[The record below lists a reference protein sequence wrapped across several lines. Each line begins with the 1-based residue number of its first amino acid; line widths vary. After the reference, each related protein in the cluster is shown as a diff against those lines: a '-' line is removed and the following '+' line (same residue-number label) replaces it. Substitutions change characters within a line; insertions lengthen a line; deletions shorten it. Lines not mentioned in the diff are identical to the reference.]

1 MLKRCWFLAYPT
13 YTTKR
18 LHTPFEKVMLNT
30 GGSKMK
36 FKLMMILTVI
46 AFNAIIALNKVY
58 NDVGADTTAKCM
70 IAVIVPVVMIA
81 IVKDFRKGN
90 F

>member
-1 MLKRCWFLAYPT
+1 
-13 YTTKR
+13 
-18 LHTPFEKVMLNT
+18 
-30 GGSKMK
+30 MK
-36 FKLMMILTVI
+36 FKLMMILAVI
-46 AFNAIIALNKVY
+46 AFNAIIALNKMY
-58 NDVGADTTAKCM
+58 NGIGADTTAKYM

>member
-1 MLKRCWFLAYPT
+1 
-13 YTTKR
+13 
-18 LHTPFEKVMLNT
+18 
-30 GGSKMK
+30 MK
-36 FKLMMILTVI
+36 FKLMMILAVI
-46 AFNAIIALNKVY
+46 AFNAIIALNKMY
-58 NDVGADTTAKCM
+58 NGVGADTTAKYM

>member
-1 MLKRCWFLAYPT
+1 
-13 YTTKR
+13 
-18 LHTPFEKVMLNT
+18 
-30 GGSKMK
+30 MK
-36 FKLMMILTVI
+36 FKLMMILAVI
-46 AFNAIIALNKVY
+46 AFNAIIALNKVC
-58 NDVGADTTAKCM
+58 NGVGADTTAKYM